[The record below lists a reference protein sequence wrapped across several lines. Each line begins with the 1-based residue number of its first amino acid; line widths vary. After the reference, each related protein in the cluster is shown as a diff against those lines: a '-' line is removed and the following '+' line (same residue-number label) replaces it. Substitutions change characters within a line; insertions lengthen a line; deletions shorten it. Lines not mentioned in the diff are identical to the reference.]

1 MFTFFFW
8 FKRHKQKKK
17 VNRKK
22 KTRLRLFLSI
32 YDLIK
37 IPLLYFA
44 SLRQVFRFTS
54 LSLHIALATSGTLSQ
69 IGNSMQICSAECFA
83 SPYAKYAHSL
93 NSGKNGVNNIA

>member
-37 IPLLYFA
+37 IP
-44 SLRQVFRFTS
+44 
-54 LSLHIALATSGTLSQ
+54 
-69 IGNSMQICSAECFA
+69 
-83 SPYAKYAHSL
+83 HSL
-93 NSGKNGVNNIA
+93 NSGKNGVNNIAIALPFFPSNKQSNVLKEF

>member
-37 IPLLYFA
+37 IP
-44 SLRQVFRFTS
+44 
-54 LSLHIALATSGTLSQ
+54 
-69 IGNSMQICSAECFA
+69 
-83 SPYAKYAHSL
+83 HSL
-93 NSGKNGVNNIA
+93 NSGKNGYKVIAYALPFFPSNKQSNVLWNFN

>member
-22 KTRLRLFLSI
+22 KTRLRLFLII

-37 IPLLYFA
+37 IP
-44 SLRQVFRFTS
+44 
-54 LSLHIALATSGTLSQ
+54 
-69 IGNSMQICSAECFA
+69 
-83 SPYAKYAHSL
+83 HSL
-93 NSGKNGVNNIA
+93 NSGKNRYKAIAIALPFFPSNKQSNV